1 MLSQEIEPRV
11 YQEVIFNTGTTKN
24 TLVVLPTGLGKT
36 MIAAMVAAHRL
47 KHYPKSKVLF
57 LAPTKPLVQQ
67 HFSSLQKTLNLPTE
81 EFVLFTGTVPPKKR
95 QAQFADA
102 RFIFSTPQGLEN
114 DVISGRI
121 KLDEISL
128 VIFDEAHRA
137 VGDYSYVYLAER
149 YKNVPH
155 ARILGLTASPGTDT
169 EKITE
174 VCQNLSIEEI
184 EVRQEADKDVAPYVQ
199 EVDMQWVEVPFPE
212 ALRKVQQELL
222 KAYNTKLV
230 QAHKFGYLKT
240 PPGQVNKSVLLQ
252 TQGALHGE
260 IARGNKEFELLKTIS
275 LLAEAMKLQH
285 ALELVETQGVYSL
298 KSYLDQL
305 QSQSRTSATKAT
317 KNLVLDPH
325 FKAAVHLTEDLL
337 ENQTEHPKVKA
348 VKKIIL
354 QNTHNQPNA
363 KIILFTQYRDQAV
376 NIQKSLNEIRISN
389 EVFVGQAKKKTTGL
403 SQKEQKEMLERFSDG
418 EFQVLIAT
426 SVAEEGLDIPKVDLV
441 MFYEPVPSAIRTV
454 QRRGRTGRL
463 EKGKVIVLVTKG
475 TRDVGYRWVAHHK
488 EKRMY
493 RAITQVKKNMMLGD
507 TKPQKTLS
515 KYEKKKDAQEFT
527 VIADHREKGS
537 PVLKQ
542 LVELGVKLDLQQLA
556 VGDFLLSDRCAVE
569 YKNVRD
575 FVDSIIDGR
584 LLSQLKNMKQ
594 YSRPILILEGVED
607 LYSQRKIHPNAIRG
621 MLATITVSYG
631 YSIITT
637 KSPQETAGMLYAIAR
652 REQLGTKDFQYH
664 TGKPLSE
671 GERLEYVIA
680 AIPGIGAQLARPLLD
695 DFKTIKNIAN
705 ASVEDL
711 QAVPG
716 IGAKKAE
723 QIFEMMRRE
732 YEE

>member
-1 MLSQEIEPRV
+1 MLSEHIEPRV

-47 KHYPKSKVLF
+47 KHYPTSKVLF

-67 HFSSLQKTLNLPTE
+67 HFDSLQKILNLPKE
-81 EFVLFTGTVPPKKR
+81 DFVLFTGTVPPKKR
-95 QAQFADA
+95 QEQFKDA

-121 KLDEISL
+121 QLDDISL

-137 VGDYSYVYLAER
+137 VGEYSYVYLAER
-149 YKNVPH
+149 YKEAKN
-155 ARILGLTASPGTDT
+155 ARILALTASPGTDT

-212 ALRKVQQELL
+212 NLKAVQTALL
-222 KAYNTKLV
+222 KSYNNKLM
-230 QAHKFGYLKT
+230 QADKFGYLNT
-240 PPGQVNKSVLLQ
+240 PISQVNKSVLLR

-260 IARGNKEFELLKTIS
+260 IARGNKEFELLKSIS

-285 ALELVETQGVYSL
+285 ALELVETQGVYST
-298 KSYLDQL
+298 KAYFDQL
-305 QSQSRTSATKAT
+305 QSQARTQSSKAT
-317 KNLVLDPH
+317 KNLVQDPH
-325 FKAAVHLTEDLL
+325 FKTAAHLIDELL
-337 ENQTEHPKVKA
+337 ANQTEHPKMKM
-348 VKKIIL
+348 VKKLIL
-354 QNTHNQPNA
+354 QNTHNKPEA

-376 NIQKSLNEIRISN
+376 NIKQALNEIRVSS
-389 EVFVGQAKKKTTGL
+389 EVFVGQAKRKGVGL
-403 SQKEQKEMLERFSDG
+403 SQKEQKAMLDSFSHG
-418 EFQVLIAT
+418 GFQVLIAT

-493 RAITQVKKNMMLGD
+493 RAITQVKKNMTLGD
-507 TKPQKTLS
+507 TKPQQTLT
-515 KYEKKKDAQEFT
+515 KFEKKKDAQQFT
-527 VIADHREKGS
+527 IVADHREKGS

-542 LVELGVKLDLQQLA
+542 LVALGVQLDLQQLA
-556 VGDFLLSDRCAVE
+556 VGDFLMSDRAVVE
-569 YKNVRD
+569 YKTVRD

-584 LLSQLKNMKQ
+584 LLSQLKNLKQ
-594 YSRPILILEGVED
+594 YSRPILLIEGVED
-607 LYSQRKIHPNAIRG
+607 IYSQRRIHPNAIRG
-621 MLATITVSYG
+621 MLATISVSYG
-631 YSIITT
+631 YSIIMT
-637 KSPQETAGMLYAIAR
+637 KSPQETAGILYAIAR

-664 TGKPLSE
+664 TGKPLSDD
-671 GERLEYVIA
+671 ERLEYVIA

-705 ASVEDL
+705 ASIDDL
-711 QAVPG
+711 QSVPG
-716 IGAKKAE
+716 IGKKKAE
-723 QIFEMMRRE
+723 MIFEIVRRE